1 MLRQYVEQLLN
12 IYNYIDGIMVTDER
26 GYVEF
31 YKNYR
36 PNLNNLKESDVLHRH
51 VTDVYPSLTE
61 ETSSIMRVLKSGK
74 SISNE
79 FQTLDSYK
87 GQSINAINTT
97 FPIKENGRIVGAVDV
112 SRYLDTPYRRED
124 IVLSARDNSYHGS
137 LYTLEDIITCS
148 RSMEIIKE
156 RIPMIADTDSSVL
169 IYGETGTG
177 KEMVAQAI
185 HTSSKRRNKK
195 FISQNCAAI
204 PPNLL
209 ESMLFGTVKGSY
221 TGAENKPGL
230 FEAANGGTLF
240 LDEINSMEVGIQSK
254 LLKAI
259 EEKQITRLGG
269 YEPVKIDVKIISA
282 FNEEPFK
289 CVEEGR
295 IRSDL
300 FYRLS
305 VVQLNIPPLRER
317 KDDLLYLA
325 NYFIG
330 AYNRSMGR
338 EIIGLSQEAEA
349 IFRNYDWPGN
359 IRELKNVIEGAFNI
373 ASSNCIQAEELP
385 AYLTRR
391 ERLFPAEAMSEGI
404 FAGGGTALTGGF
416 GAGADGSR
424 PKPLDEA
431 VEEYEKSLITAAVE
445 TAPSLVE
452 AARLL
457 GITKQNLNYKMKKF
471 KIKRR

>member
-230 FEAANGGTLF
+230 FEVANGGTLF

-259 EEKQITRLGG
+259 DEKQVTRLGG

-305 VVQLNIPPLRER
+305 VV
-317 KDDLLYLA
+317 
-325 NYFIG
+325 
-330 AYNRSMGR
+330 
-338 EIIGLSQEAEA
+338 
-349 IFRNYDWPGN
+349 
-359 IRELKNVIEGAFNI
+359 
-373 ASSNCIQAEELP
+373 
-385 AYLTRR
+385 
-391 ERLFPAEAMSEGI
+391 
-404 FAGGGTALTGGF
+404 
-416 GAGADGSR
+416 
-424 PKPLDEA
+424 
-431 VEEYEKSLITAAVE
+431 
-445 TAPSLVE
+445 
-452 AARLL
+452 
-457 GITKQNLNYKMKKF
+457 
-471 KIKRR
+471 